1 MLSVFLLVSFNERSK
16 SKPKKHIHE
25 TCQKYCILCTKVSGE
40 KNPIEIN
47 YIHLTMINIS
57 PKYKVINYG
66 LRLKS
71 NE

>member
-1 MLSVFLLVSFNERSK
+1 M
-16 SKPKKHIHE
+16 
-25 TCQKYCILCTKVSGE
+25 SGE